1 MSDQADLR
9 AAILAEFGEPATY
22 VPAATPSATP
32 TGFTARITRQ
42 PAPLEFGAKRTDE
55 VWHAEAK
62 VLATVDATYG
72 GIVAPLQGDKW
83 TFPLIKGGSPAVDWK
98 VKSVQGD
105 LGGWMVLLERKV
117 PRGVEG
123 RPMERA

>member
-1 MSDQADLR
+1 MSDQTELR
-9 AAILAEFGEPATY
+9 QTILAEFGESASH
-22 VPAATPSATP
+22 VPAATPDAVAVP
-32 TGFTARITRQ
+32 FTARITRQ
-42 PAPLEFGAKRTDE
+42 AAPLQFGEKRSEE

-62 VLATVDATYG
+62 ILATLDATYG

-105 LGGWMVLLERKV
+105 QGGWTAVLERKV
-117 PRGVEG
+117 PRGVAG
-123 RPMERA
+123 RPMDRT